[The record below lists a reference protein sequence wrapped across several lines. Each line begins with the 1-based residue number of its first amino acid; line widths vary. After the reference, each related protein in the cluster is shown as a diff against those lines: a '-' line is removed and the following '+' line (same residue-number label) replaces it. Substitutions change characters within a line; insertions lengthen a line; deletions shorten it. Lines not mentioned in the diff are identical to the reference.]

1 LLEEHFMPG
10 VAELIREIHRL
21 RRHAREMQ
29 QELDRAPIVLKAHK
43 TKAEK
48 IEAAF
53 HEAQDA
59 LKKLKV
65 ATHEKEVSLK
75 TCNQQIA
82 KYEKQR
88 DEVTDTKQMEAIK
101 HQLATTREKIAALE
115 DEILS
120 AMAETDERTSQLPS
134 LEAAA
139 AAAKKTLAAFELD
152 QKERN
157 VVLADEL
164 KKAQAGVV
172 EVEAKLPAD
181 IRQQYQR
188 MVNAFGADAFAAVE
202 GPTCTFCNMQITSQ
216 QQIEVQAGEFV
227 LCRSCGRGLYLPG

>member
-1 LLEEHFMPG
+1 MPG
-10 VAELIREIHRL
+10 VSEVLREIHRL

-43 TKAEK
+43 AKADK
-48 IEAAF
+48 IDAAY

-101 HQLATTREKIAALE
+101 HQLATTREKIAVLE
-115 DEILS
+115 DEILN
-120 AMAETDERTSQLPS
+120 AMGETDDRTANLPQ

-139 AAAKKTLAAFELD
+139 AAAKKALAAFEAE

-157 VVLADEL
+157 VRLAEEL
-164 KKAQAGVV
+164 QTAQAGIV

-181 IRQQYQR
+181 LRQHYQR
-188 MVNAFGADAFAAVE
+188 MINAFGADAFAAVE
-202 GPTCTFCNMQITSQ
+202 GPTCSYCNMQITSQ

-227 LCRSCGRGLYLPG
+227 LCRSCGRGLYLPE